1 LTFPRR
7 NELRS
12 RRTEGDF
19 TKLHLPDMSDG
30 HCKASIEEA
39 IAALDP
45 GARAVVELNAK
56 TVEIATDL
64 DSATII
70 ASLAG
75 RGFPVQPGH
84 SAPE

>member
-1 LTFPRR
+1 M
-7 NELRS
+7 
-12 RRTEGDF
+12 
-19 TKLHLPDMSDG
+19 KLHLPDMNCG

-45 GARAVVELNAK
+45 RARAVVELNAK

-64 DSATII
+64 NSATII

-75 RGFPVQPGH
+75 RGFPAQPGL
-84 SAPE
+84 SAPK